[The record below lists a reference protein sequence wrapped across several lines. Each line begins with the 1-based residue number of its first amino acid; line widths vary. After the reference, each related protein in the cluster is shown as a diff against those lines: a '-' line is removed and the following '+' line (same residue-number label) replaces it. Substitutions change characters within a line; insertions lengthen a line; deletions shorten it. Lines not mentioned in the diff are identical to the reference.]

1 MQPFAL
7 IWLEFHA
14 AQQRVREIF
23 AESPLQ
29 DEESQLNSSPAG
41 AQPDGEIAGRGCSK
55 HRSLWA
61 LGIFYSRGCSVN
73 SQGFCIS
80 NSSRPKA

>member
-1 MQPFAL
+1 MQPFAF

-14 AQQRVREIF
+14 ARQRVQEVF

-55 HRSLWA
+55 QRSLWA
-61 LGIFYSRGCSVN
+61 LGIFCSRGCSLN
-73 SQGFCIS
+73 SQRFCIS
-80 NSSRPKA
+80 TSRRPKA